1 MSSIMQDAKSE
12 ITIAVWQTSFL
23 SSPHQVFEQMSVQ
36 AAQAKKAG
44 ADVLVCPEMIITGY
58 AIGLEK
64 LQQYSYQDQIEWTHT
79 VAQIAKQNQIA
90 IVYGFPDYEDSAA
103 IYNACLFMS
112 EDGVVLA
119 KYAKTHLYGS
129 LDSSQFTAGKKIG
142 PCFNWKGW
150 RLGMLICY
158 DIEFAS
164 AARKLALQDVELI
177 IVPTAN
183 MLDFEQVP
191 NVLVP
196 ARAYENS
203 CYVAYAN
210 AVGQETIN
218 NLSIVYGGLSSIAS
232 PSAELT
238 QAGLEAQLLVKK
250 ITKAQVLQSKLNS
263 QIKDQR
269 LDLYE

>member
-1 MSSIMQDAKSE
+1 MQDAKSE
-12 ITIAVWQTSFL
+12 ITVAVWQTPFL
-23 SSPHQVFEQMSVQ
+23 SSPDQVFEQMSEQ
-36 AAQAKKAG
+36 AAQAKNAG

-64 LQQYSYQDQIEWTHT
+64 LQQYSYQDQITWTHT
-79 VAQIAKQNQIA
+79 VAQIAKQHQIA

-112 EDGVVLA
+112 EEGVVLA

-129 LDSSQFTAGKKIG
+129 LDRSQFTAGKKIG

-158 DIEFAS
+158 DIEFAG
-164 AARKLALQDVELI
+164 AARVLAMDGVELI
-177 IVPTAN
+177 LVPTAN
-183 MLDFEQVP
+183 MPDFTQVP
-191 NVLVP
+191 NILVP

-203 CYVAYAN
+203 SYVVYAN
-210 AVGQETIN
+210 AVGQEILNHTTT
-218 NLSIVYGGLSSIAS
+218 LYGGLSSIAS

-238 QAGLEAQLLVKK
+238 QAGFDPQLLVKK
-250 ITKAQVLQSKLNS
+250 IAKEQVLKSKGNS
-263 QIKDQR
+263 QIKDQC
-269 LDLYE
+269 LDLYN